1 VKIRSAIQTLAIA
14 SAVGLIFLGISAPA
28 VAQSECSSSAGTQY
42 TDALDGGLYTF
53 QMNEWNSTLNEC
65 VTIGSLGFTI
75 TTADF
80 TTATNG
86 APATYTSIYRGC
98 HWGAC
103 TTSNPFPI
111 EENNIGSASTSV
123 SITQPSGSQND
134 SAYDIWF
141 NQTSTTTGQPNG
153 TEIMIWI
160 NHQGAPQPA
169 GSDVGTTTIDGASY
183 AVWTGTESSWN
194 IVSYVAS
201 TPVTSVSSLN
211 LLPFFADAVSRGSLK
226 STWWL
231 IDVEY
236 GFEVWT
242 GGQGLA
248 VNSFSVSAAAG
259 SSGGT
264 CSAAP
269 SAPSGLAAT
278 TSSSSVI
285 NLAWTADTAPANCT
299 ISGYNVY
306 RSTTSGF
313 TPSAGNE
320 IASGVT
326 ATSYSST
333 GLTASTTYYY
343 AIEAVDSEGTSAES
357 SQASAKTSA
366 ASVSCTTLPSA
377 PIGLTATA
385 ASSSAISLSWTAD
398 TAPAN
403 CTISGYNVYSSTA
416 SGFTPSSS
424 NQVVSGATGT
434 SYTNT
439 GLTAS
444 TTYYYKIAAVDADG
458 ASTASSQASA
468 ETSSSGSTSG
478 CTVDYT
484 ISPQNSSAFG
494 AAIKII
500 NGSTA
505 LSSWTLTWSF
515 ANGQTIS
522 SFWNGVET
530 QSGTSVT
537 VKNESYN
544 GTLAAGATLSGLG
557 FNGTWNG
564 STNSIPTAI
573 SLNGTACTVN

>member
-1 VKIRSAIQTLAIA
+1 MLAVAFAICF
-14 SAVGLIFLGISAPA
+14 VFLGTAAPA
-28 VAQSECSSSAGTQY
+28 AAQSECSSTVGTTY
-42 TDALDGGLYTF
+42 VDALDGGLYNF
-53 QMNEWNSTLNEC
+53 QMNEWDSTLNEC
-65 VTIGSLGFTI
+65 VDISGLGFTI

-80 TTATNG
+80 SNATDSS
-86 APATYTSIYRGC
+86 PATYTSIYRGC
-98 HWGAC
+98 HWGTC

-111 EENNIGSASTSV
+111 EESAIGSATTSV
-123 SITQPSGSQND
+123 SITQPSGSAND
-134 SAYDIWF
+134 AAYDIWF

-160 NHQGAPQPA
+160 NHQGSIQPF
-169 GSDVGTTTIDGASY
+169 GSDVATETIDGVSWN
-183 AVWTGTESSWN
+183 VWTGNQSSWK
-194 IVSYVAS
+194 IVSYVAV

-211 LLPFFADAVSRGSLK
+211 LMPFFADAVSRGSLE
-226 STWWL
+226 STWYL

-242 GGQGLA
+242 GGEGLA
-248 VNSFSVSAAAG
+248 MSGFSVSAAAG
-259 SSGGT
+259 GTSGSCT
-264 CSAAP
+264 AVP

-313 TPSAGNE
+313 TPSSSNL

-333 GLTASTTYYY
+333 GLTASTTYYFK
-343 AIEAVDSEGTSAES
+343 IEAVDSEGDSAAS
-357 SQASAKTSA
+357 SQASAETSA
-366 ASVSCTTLPSA
+366 ASASCTTLPSA
-377 PIGLTATA
+377 PTGLTATA
-385 ASSSAISLSWTAD
+385 SSSSAIGLTWTAD

-403 CTISGYNVYSSTA
+403 CTISGYNIYSSTT

-424 NQVVSGATGT
+424 NEVVAGVTGA
-434 SYTNT
+434 SYSNT

-444 TTYYYKIAAVDADG
+444 TTYYYKIEAVDADG
-458 ASTASSQASA
+458 ASAASAQASA
-468 ETSSSGSTSG
+468 ETSAASSGSG
-478 CTVDYT
+478 CTVDYV

-494 AAIKII
+494 AAITIV

-505 LSSWTLTWSF
+505 ITSWTLTWTF

-522 SFWNGVET
+522 SLWNGIET
-530 QSGTSVT
+530 QSGANVT

-544 GTLAAGATLSGLG
+544 GSIAANGTLTGIG

-564 STNSIPTAI
+564 TTNAIPTAI